1 MQSEKNTVKLT
12 RKHSRVVIYTY
23 RVGLHSNPRM
33 FLFNVPKKKTAMQP
47 VLYSHKQL
55 IQIQLLNKLFSPN
68 RGWRQEGHPA
78 VKHYS
83 QE

>member
-23 RVGLHSNPRM
+23 RVGLHSNNRM
-33 FLFNVPKKKTAMQP
+33 FLFNVPKKTALQP
-47 VLYSHKQL
+47 VLYTVQSQ
-55 IQIQLLNKLFSPN
+55 IVQIQLPNKLFSPN

-83 QE
+83 QG